1 LPGAVDAQL
10 AVVRECNYVTV
21 EVEMMRDGP
30 EETIVTS
37 VVEPI
42 EVGQDGAGKTLTS
55 LVVKPGE
62 TPAEGHMSTRWTGSL
77 AKFQKAL
84 SEALLNSDIKITVGG
99 RSIHAADRED
109 VRKEFYRICMVD
121 GDSVEEKQDTR
132 KKRFA
137 RAAERAQDCH
147 LIGVRVEP
155 SGRELIWLL
164 RQAQSRNPLRRA
176 MSRRTSYCRDRRD
189 KGYTLVPSRPGK
201 SRTGRDIDG
210 TFPAMSRA
218 NLHTRASRN
227 R

>member
-1 LPGAVDAQL
+1 MPGAVDAQL
-10 AVVRECNYVTV
+10 AVVREGNYVTV

-155 SGRELIWLL
+155 SGRELIWLAASGAEP
-164 RQAQSRNPLRRA
+164 QPPQ
-176 MSRRTSYCRDRRD
+176 TSHEQGD
-189 KGYTLVPSRPGK
+189 
-201 SRTGRDIDG
+201 
-210 TFPAMSRA
+210 
-218 NLHTRASRN
+218 
-227 R
+227 